1 MCVCMYVCVYECVGL
16 YVCASLGGGDGAG
29 AVMCM
34 MCVCVRVCVYA
45 CVYMCMCVYVCVQWS
60 CVVYIGKK
68 LERVRNNA
76 CVCTYACVCACVH
89 EISTYNRQEDRTDA
103 GEGFELE
110 DRFKN
115 PKEAQCFKAVYVYVN
130 V

>member
-1 MCVCMYVCVYECVGL
+1 MGQVL
-16 YVCASLGGGDGAG
+16 
-29 AVMCM
+29 
-34 MCVCVRVCVYA
+34 CVCV
-45 CVYMCMCVYVCVQWS
+45 
-60 CVVYIGKK
+60 
-68 LERVRNNA
+68 
-76 CVCTYACVCACVH
+76 CVCTSVIAFIFGYASTCICSGCVWCVLGRNWKERETVRACARMCCVH

-115 PKEAQCFKAVYVYVN
+115 PKEAQCFKAVYSYVN